1 MVFWKR
7 LLITVL
13 VMLAASFIISA
24 TWKSAFNMII
34 PSYIAGVVA
43 GLAALPVW
51 EFLRRLKPKK
61 EKNLHST
68 NR

>member
-13 VMLAASFIISA
+13 VMLVTSFILSA
-24 TWKSAFNMII
+24 FWKSAFSMLI

-51 EFLRRLKPKK
+51 EILKRFKPKK
-61 EKNLHST
+61 EKNLQSI
-68 NR
+68 